1 MYRFLTILL
10 LSSLAFGQQATAPPP
25 TAPPSTEKPATPVNN
40 SESARK
46 ARACLDETIK
56 ALGGQ
61 AYLTAQNR
69 VEDGRIYHLYHGQSR
84 EVGTIYR
91 LFNRFPDQDRLELF
105 GRGNFLLPLP
115 TGDVIM
121 VSHQKK
127 RKSDIVVI
135 HNGDKGYETTYK
147 GTAALDKDELT
158 AHIRRRRHS
167 LEQVLRKW
175 INDPSVE
182 YFYDRLAIVDGK
194 PADQVSLLNSQN
206 DSVTVYLDQNSHLP
220 LKTSYNWRDPE
231 DKQRN
236 VEEEVYDNYRLEQG
250 IMTPHSISRYFNG
263 ETSMQRFI
271 SEVHYN
277 LKLADDM
284 FEASVSYDPQA
295 PLKKRK

>member
-1 MYRFLTILL
+1 MCRVFTILL
-10 LSSLAFGQQATAPPP
+10 LSALAFGQQATAPPP
-25 TAPPSTEKPATPVNN
+25 PAPPSTEKPAATINN

-46 ARACLDETIK
+46 ARACLDETMK

-69 VEDGRIYHLYHGQSR
+69 VEDGRLYHLYHGRSR
-84 EVGTIYR
+84 EVGTVYR
-91 LFNRFPDQDRLELF
+91 LFNRFPDQDRLELV
-105 GRGNFLLPLP
+105 GRGNFLLPIP
-115 TGDVIM
+115 MVGVIV
-121 VSHQKK
+121 VSHEVKH
-127 RKSDIVVI
+127 KSDIVVI

-147 GTAALDKDELT
+147 GTAAQDKEELT
-158 AHIRRRRHS
+158 AHLRRRKHS

-175 INDPSVE
+175 INDPAVE
-182 YFYDRLAIVDGK
+182 YFYDGMAIVDGK

-271 SEVHYN
+271 SQVRYN
-277 LKLADDM
+277 LQLSDDM
-284 FEASVSYDPQA
+284 FEANVNYDPRA